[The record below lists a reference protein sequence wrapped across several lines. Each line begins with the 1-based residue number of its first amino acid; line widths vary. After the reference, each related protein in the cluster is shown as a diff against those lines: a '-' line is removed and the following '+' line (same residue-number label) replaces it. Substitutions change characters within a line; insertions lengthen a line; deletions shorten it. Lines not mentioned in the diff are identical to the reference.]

1 MTRGLVSRG
10 FTLLEVLVVC
20 GLIGLLAGALGLA
33 LREGNPALALQGGQG
48 VVASLVAAARSQA
61 MLHQRR
67 TTLAID
73 ADPASDGFLRHV
85 FPVVERAVAGS
96 GWDALD
102 EGVVL
107 PAGVFV
113 VPPGDL
119 SSGVIFSGG
128 SGAWTQAM
136 RSSLA
141 AAVVGS
147 VTDATGNAAG
157 ACLLLT
163 PALEA
168 APVRSAGPGNQ
179 IVLTAGR
186 RVTAG
191 VVCDQPEA
199 VRGIVLSTYGV
210 PILINR
216 RSDLDDAR

>member
-1 MTRGLVSRG
+1 MTRGPVSRG

-61 MLHQRR
+61 VLHQRR

-73 ADPASDGFLRHV
+73 ADPASEGFLRHI
-85 FPVVERAVAGS
+85 FPVLERSVPGS

-102 EGVVL
+102 DGVVL
-107 PAGVFV
+107 PPGVFV
-113 VPPGDL
+113 VPPGEL
-119 SSGVIFSGG
+119 SSGVTFLGG
-128 SGAWTQAM
+128 GAWTEAT

-141 AAVVGS
+141 AAAVGS

-157 ACLLLT
+157 ACLLLI
-163 PALEA
+163 PSLEA
-168 APVRSAGPGNQ
+168 IPVRSDGPGSQ

-186 RVTAG
+186 RVAAG

-199 VRGIVLSTYGV
+199 VRGMALSTYGV
-210 PILINR
+210 PILINS
-216 RSDLDDAR
+216 RSDLDDGR